1 MLCPKQLQELEVRE
15 YSIEEES
22 LQEYW
27 KGCLRPKGKQKERE
41 IKDVLT

>member
-1 MLCPKQLQELEVRE
+1 MLCPKQLQELEIKE

-22 LQEYW
+22 RQEHW
-27 KGCLRPKGKQKERE
+27 KGRLCPKGKQKERE